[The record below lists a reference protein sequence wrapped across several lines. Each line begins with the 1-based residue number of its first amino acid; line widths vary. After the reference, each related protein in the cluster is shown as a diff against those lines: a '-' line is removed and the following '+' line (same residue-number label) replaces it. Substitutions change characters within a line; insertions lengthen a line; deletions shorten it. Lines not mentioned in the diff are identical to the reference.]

1 MFFLLSGEGSSDMGV
16 CNNEVDF
23 CEMRY
28 EGNSFVPGPMALLI
42 DILVQNELE
51 YSPIDYYS
59 IGYIP
64 KQAIKKKAEELRG
77 RKIMLPRGEYDK
89 TLYFKKNA
97 YCFAEICKAK
107 SIEENRT
114 IIGVLFHDSDGT
126 NSSDRL
132 LWGDK
137 RQSIIDGFLRA
148 EFSTGVA
155 MVPKP
160 KSECWV
166 ICAVKDKPYENCEK
180 LEDLSGND
188 DSPKNAPKK
197 ILEEILKKPPVAAT
211 LIELVKNN
219 CVDPKR
225 IDMPSFNIFR
235 SDLINVIKKIR

>member
-23 CEMRY
+23 CEMQY

-42 DILVQNELE
+42 DILVQEELK
-51 YSPIDYYS
+51 YSPIDCYS
-59 IGYIP
+59 IGYIS
-64 KQAIKKKAEELRG
+64 KKAITKKAEELRG
-77 RKIMLPRGEYDK
+77 RKIMLPRVEYEG

-97 YCFAEICKAK
+97 YCFAEICKVK
-107 SIEENRT
+107 SIEKQQA
-114 IIGVLFHDSDGT
+114 IIGVFFRDSDGT

-132 LWGDK
+132 LWRDK

-155 MVPKP
+155 MVPKT
-160 KSECWV
+160 KSECWI

-188 DSPKNAPKK
+188 KSPKNAPKK
-197 ILEEILKKPPVAAT
+197 ILEEILKKPYDAEI

-219 CVDPKR
+219 CVDPER
-225 IDMPSFNIFR
+225 INMPSFNIFR